1 MAALTWTAIGSESYH
16 SSHSDLAIPLKRLAP
31 GLELRLQQL
40 EELKRRRERER
51 RRQSSI
57 GRIPEEQLAEL
68 ERLHGTRSQAIEVR
82 RRGNTYTGPPVRVTT
97 MPSTGGVRLDG
108 GPMLSEAE
116 GSFFESDVSSVIC
129 ISERLVASDT
139 EDDAER
145 DLHDTQKYRMPTP
158 GKTRLNLLTKEPL
171 SPTPRSPRR
180 RANMSTP
187 TTPTSG
193 RRRSKMDPSPSLP
206 TSPRH
211 ADGGPVGI
219 VSDSDFM
226 SSGISRTG
234 SIYSLS
240 RMSFTGQLSQLTDM
254 RLPDAGSLAKRI
266 SSIAT
271 SKAAA
276 KVMSDAADQIRLW
289 VSKASDV
296 LGTLDAQDDVEW
308 AAAGGRDG
316 IEDVDGAIG
325 RFDEL
330 VQVYVGS
337 IERLQTRSDVS
348 SLAPEELLSTVKQM
362 EGIITSWQK
371 IKQTLKGVKE
381 QVEIALEWEELWN
394 SVLGEIGQELDSLNR
409 LVFEMEEKRH
419 DGAEGLFGG
428 KVSIDLSELETI
440 VEDRPGSGPAS
451 RNNRFSFPQFTPSSP
466 IQASATESKDD
477 SSLLALFARMQPL
490 RASLDFL
497 PMRLSVFHVRGNPMF
512 PSACLDLESRRDQLE
527 VLWKKLE
534 ADAEA
539 LRRELGEDRWVLVF
553 RNAGRQALKMCE
565 SISRSFN
572 KLRDGVESEESL
584 KDMPSFSQKVENYEA
599 KKMHYGPAIERVLAI
614 IDRGVLDR
622 LTVNGE
628 ILRLQSDMKRR
639 WSALQADMR
648 DMDLVLEDVT
658 NERYAKQLRDSVS
671 TVVSSERSVSSS
683 IADTRSSSPASSVMA
698 ASRKSSFH
706 GSRTP
711 TPLINAKMR
720 PSNGTPSSGPRSTSR
735 QASSSAL
742 PRRAPFSRN
751 VTSDMRDTA
760 SPLPS
765 MVATRISMQPETP
778 PDNRPRFVAAMKTE
792 NRGFLPLSALEP
804 SQYAKT
810 PVTPKT
816 NFLRSQSRT
825 PASAPVRAS
834 TPRMA
839 STPSSLPRPSS
850 AVQQSSRQSSLP
862 VPKVMTSSP
871 LAPRSVTPASRAL
884 SRAVNGRRGSML
896 GMPSLID
903 GNEADSESPS
913 HHKTRS
919 PSALAASG
927 GRSNKTAQNPGKEGC
942 PVAKDSFWG
951 WLPDEALKS
960 TRQIKDKR
968 TPKHR
973 PGEGGAHQHQ
983 KAPGEIVSEKQA
995 ARPPRPQAPTLPKL
1009 TNICEYLYLVDNDFN
1024 GTPRNESSR
1033 TKKSPKTK
1041 SPSDKLVMESPDN
1054 DVLPS
1059 RSRPNKHHPK
1069 HEGRRDRQLTTPE
1082 SGHQS
1087 NDIDAT
1093 AEH

>member
-1 MAALTWTAIGSESYH
+1 MAALTWTAIESESSH
-16 SSHSDLAIPLKRLAP
+16 SSHSDLAITLPVRITPPNQHRPNKRLAP

-51 RRQSSI
+51 RRQASI

-108 GPMLSEAE
+108 GAMLSEAE

-139 EDDAER
+139 EDDGER

-193 RRRSKMDPSPSLP
+193 RRRSKIDPSPSAP
-206 TSPRH
+206 TSPRQ
-211 ADGGPVGI
+211 ADGGPVGT

-240 RMSFTGQLSQLTDM
+240 RMSFTGQLSQLTDI
-254 RLPDAGSLAKRI
+254 RLPDASSLAKRI

-271 SKAAA
+271 SKEAA
-276 KVMSDAADQIRLW
+276 KVMSDAAEQIRLW

-296 LGTLDAQDDVEW
+296 LSTLDAQDDVEW

-316 IEDVDGAIG
+316 IEDVDSAIG

-362 EGIITSWQK
+362 ESIITSWQK

-394 SVLGEIGQELDSLNR
+394 SVLGEIGQELDALNR

-497 PMRLSVFHVRGNPMF
+497 PMRLSVFHIRGNPMF

-572 KLRDGVESEESL
+572 KLRDGIGSEESL
-584 KDMPSFSQKVENYEA
+584 KDMASFSQKVENYEA
-599 KKMHYGPAIERVLAI
+599 KKTHYGPAIERVLAI

-639 WSALQADMR
+639 WNALQADMR

-658 NERYAKQLRDSVS
+658 NER
-671 TVVSSERSVSSS
+671 
-683 IADTRSSSPASSVMA
+683 SPASSVMA

-751 VTSDMRDTA
+751 VTSDMRDTV

-765 MVATRISMQPETP
+765 LAATRISMQPETP

-792 NRGFLPLSALEP
+792 NRGFLPLSTLEP

-862 VPKVMTSSP
+862 IPKVMTSSP
-871 LAPRSVTPASRAL
+871 LAPKSVTPASRAL

-927 GRSNKTAQNPGKEGC
+927 GRSSR
-942 PVAKDSFWG
+942 V
-951 WLPDEALKS
+951 
-960 TRQIKDKR
+960 
-968 TPKHR
+968 
-973 PGEGGAHQHQ
+973 
-983 KAPGEIVSEKQA
+983 
-995 ARPPRPQAPTLPKL
+995 
-1009 TNICEYLYLVDNDFN
+1009 
-1024 GTPRNESSR
+1024 SSR
-1033 TKKSPKTK
+1033 TQ
-1041 SPSDKLVMESPDN
+1041 
-1054 DVLPS
+1054 S
-1059 RSRPNKHHPK
+1059 RADAAAGQAGRPLW
-1069 HEGRRDRQLTTPE
+1069 R
-1082 SGHQS
+1082 
-1087 NDIDAT
+1087 
-1093 AEH
+1093 